1 MNNVS
6 KLLFASIPVFGLAAC
21 GSGDVAQSL
30 GTADP
35 QVRLA
40 HVAPAAPNLTLQRN
54 GGTRSEA
61 TNVPYGFVSN
71 YFSVDTGSAT
81 WTVSGTTNT
90 GNAGTG
96 FSQSVNF
103 DAQRG
108 HKYTIAAVNDSPT
121 ATSLVTINDPT
132 NLNLVSDDSRF
143 RVLNASFNAQNIDV
157 YLIGLNETVGSKNPT
172 LSSIGFKNTGPG
184 NGTDALKSRGGT
196 YQVVVTTAGTKT
208 VLFRGQQEVPD
219 NRDVLFVTVPNSVT
233 NPTGINL
240 LVKLDGTAGA
250 TQVSRL

>member
-1 MNNVS
+1 MNNPL
-6 KLLFASIPVFGLAAC
+6 KLLLASSCVLGLAAC

-54 GGTRSEA
+54 GGARSEA
-61 TNVPYGFVSN
+61 TNVPFGFVSN
-71 YFSVDTGSAT
+71 YFSADTGSAT
-81 WTVSGTTNT
+81 WTVTGATST

-96 FSQSVNF
+96 LPQSVNF

-132 NLNLVSDDSRF
+132 NLNLIGDDSRF
-143 RVLNASFNAQNIDV
+143 RVLNASYNAQNIDV
-157 YLIGLNETVGSKNPT
+157 YLIGVNQTIGSLNPT
-172 LSSIGFKNTGPG
+172 LSSIGFKSTGPG
-184 NGTDALKSRGGT
+184 NGTDAFKSRGGT
-196 YQVVVTTAGTKT
+196 YQVVVTTAGTKN
-208 VLFRGQQEVPD
+208 VLFRGQQEIPD
-219 NRDVLFVTVPNSVT
+219 NRDVLLVTVPNNVA

-250 TQVSRL
+250 TQVARL